1 MSTDIDKK
9 SETYSLSVSSLV
21 VRTLIY
27 SGFMAGII
35 SSFYDFKLNTIVKSN
50 VMSNSVKS
58 SDSKQSNVG
67 TEVQNYISSINERQ
81 QAYYAEN
88 NKFSDSIE
96 KLGVRTQEQINNTY
110 NYQILSSMGP
120 VQTSYNKREPAQF
133 ESAIAIARPESSGG
147 QSYTGVVFALKKE
160 SSSNQLI
167 TISGICKSE
176 GDGVILIPPTLDGQK
191 IHCPPGTTL
200 LR

>member
-1 MSTDIDKK
+1 MSTNIAKK
-9 SETYSLSVSSLV
+9 SKISSFSLSNLLL
-21 VRTLIY
+21 RTLIY
-27 SGFMAGII
+27 SVFLAGII

-58 SDSKQSNVG
+58 SESKQSNVA
-67 TEVQNYISSINERQ
+67 TEVQNYIASINERQ

-110 NYQILSSMGP
+110 NYKILSSMGP

-147 QSYTGVVFALKKE
+147 QSYTGVVFALKE

-176 GDGVILIPPTLDGQK
+176 GDGVILIPPTLDGKK

>member
-1 MSTDIDKK
+1 MSKNIAKK
-9 SETYSLSVSSLV
+9 NKISTFLLSSLPL
-21 VRTLIY
+21 RTLIY
-27 SGFMAGII
+27 SAFLAGII

-58 SDSKQSNVG
+58 SESKQSNVA
-67 TEVQNYISSINERQ
+67 TEVQKYIASINERQ

-110 NYQILSSMGP
+110 NYKILSSMGP

-133 ESAIAIARPESSGG
+133 ESAIVRNC
-147 QSYTGVVFALKKE
+147 QT
-160 SSSNQLI
+160 
-167 TISGICKSE
+167 
-176 GDGVILIPPTLDGQK
+176 
-191 IHCPPGTTL
+191 
-200 LR
+200 

>member
-1 MSTDIDKK
+1 MSKNIAKK
-9 SETYSLSVSSLV
+9 NKISTFLLSSLPL
-21 VRTLIY
+21 RTLIY
-27 SGFMAGII
+27 SVFLAGII

-58 SDSKQSNVG
+58 SESKKSNVA
-67 TEVQNYISSINERQ
+67 TEVQKYIASINERQ

-88 NKFSDSIE
+88 NKFSDSIK
-96 KLGVRTQEQINNTY
+96 KLGVRTPEQINNTY
-110 NYQILSSMGP
+110 NYKILSSMGP

-133 ESAIAIARPESSGG
+133 ESAIVIARPESSGG

-176 GDGVILIPPTLDGQK
+176 GDGVTLIPPTLDGKK